1 MMSRFVVMAVAAA
14 ALGLVQPASAAD
26 MPVKA
31 YKAPVVAPAASN
43 WTGCYVGAG
52 WGYGMLDDERSTNDP
67 TTFPASTSAAKG
79 WLGRFG
85 GGCDYQFN
93 GSPIGPIV
101 IGAFGDYD
109 FMNITGNYG
118 DPFNDTHYGTQT
130 MRAAWYA
137 GARAGVLVTPT
148 LLTYISGGWTGGH
161 INQIDILFADGSP
174 RGLYLPSQN
183 LTGWFIGGGTE
194 YALTMLPINGLFWK
208 TEYRYASYGNYT
220 QNYIHSDGNPG
231 TAAVNNDVAVQT
243 VTTSLVWRFWSG
255 H

>member
-1 MMSRFVVMAVAAA
+1 MKKLAIAITAVAAFTGSA
-14 ALGLVQPASAAD
+14 IAAD

-31 YKAPVVAPAASN
+31 VAAPVVRAVS
-43 WTGCYVGAG
+43 WTGCYVSAG

-67 TTFPASTSAAKG
+67 TTFPTSTSAAKG

-93 GSPIGPIV
+93 SSPIGPIV

-118 DPFNDTHYGTQT
+118 DPFNDTHHGTQT
-130 MRAAWYA
+130 MRDAWYA

-148 LLTYISGGWTGGH
+148 LLTYINGGWTGAHIDH
-161 INQIDILFADGSP
+161 INIVTASGGSVDG
-174 RGLYLPSQN
+174 GLYLPAQN

-194 YALTMLPINGLFWK
+194 YAFTFLPIKGVFWK
-208 TEYRYASYGNYT
+208 TEYRFASYDSYN
-220 QNYIHSDGNPG
+220 QNYVHPTFIGSR
-231 TAAVNNDVAVQT
+231 AVNNSVDVQT
-243 VTTSLVWRFWSG
+243 ITSSLVWRFWG
-255 H
+255 GP